1 MPLQHSTILV
11 FVRLRYVH
19 HNSDFQSFLHN
30 KICMTKRNIQLV
42 MDNSPRRWSLKNP
55 IKLKEN
61 PKDGQKAPV
70 IKMIWILISASE
82 RFLAADYHTLKTT
95 EALLE
100 VRQVRGAGSVPWE
113 IPISLWADFK
123 LCYFYILRQ
132 KVWHIPAVGWWLP
145 SLVRQHTVKISSS
158 GLEKLTCTTCN
169 S

>member
-30 KICMTKRNIQLV
+30 KICITKRNIQLV

-132 KVWHIPAVGWWLP
+132 KVWHIPAVGWRLP